1 MSFSTEINKSV
12 SSFRVLL
19 DIDSKD
25 GNYAGR
31 FSFDEF
37 IPIGSA
43 DLYQGRLKND
53 PRISIKRDSAFFG
66 ILVFGASSI
75 QLINNDGAFDTLMDD
90 YNVIGSSIKVYIGY
104 VELDISEYVN
114 IYTGY
119 IEKIE
124 IKEDVAIFGIAD
136 LRKRLTTGSSVD
148 LEFVDAVQGVE
159 NILLG
164 NYAITAGSLYFDVS
178 AMTAAKALAYDVYRK
193 HPDNDTVNKAIED
206 CVKSTMG
213 FFFITGDGRYSYKM
227 IDTDATS
234 VSVISRYDV
243 INPTAISYDEKDIL
257 GSTSVESPPFPLIE
271 AGTITTESKGQLY
284 PIAMDNGSLIFV
296 EYVPLSGGM
305 NIRKT
310 SDYCSSFSVMEISS
324 TSSVV
329 RNIISPKNGEIL
341 ICCSDRIF
349 RSKDYGSSWSIFT
362 TVLPLTQAINEGS
375 GVVLYYG
382 MNSSS
387 AFSVMRSTDY
397 GSSWSAYTTVS
408 SYLFEYA
415 EWVVGTGVYV
425 LARESG
431 TADYGTSMTIFTSSI
446 GSVYATAAVFSGFAA
461 FDVTGICH
469 ISTGDLFVAFR
480 ASDGLTFSGQ
490 VTNSQIL
497 KLDSTGIDVISVYE
511 RTDITGINASFIYNM
526 IVDENDMLYMLEN
539 TSGGFGN
546 SAMKS
551 INAPDEN
558 GVSGFEY
565 IGPSKLSRTLFYD
578 PYQGNIF
585 VGKTYTATEE
595 KLYIGKYSDNMN
607 WALNNTYKASTY
619 SSYGIDTLK
628 HFNTKLIFN
637 SDAVL
642 LAEDLIVY
650 FKDLHGELSITV
662 PMKYYAVNVG
672 DNVDVQIW
680 RETTSFLGTK
690 KCEVLGKEYD
700 LKNAMIKFNLRII

>member
-234 VSVISRYDV
+234 VTTISRYDI
-243 INPTAISYDEKDIL
+243 INPTSISYDEGNIL
-257 GSTSVESPPFPLIE
+257 GSVSVESPPFPLIE

-387 AFSVMRSTDY
+387 AFSVMRSSDY

-415 EWVVGTGVYV
+415 EWVTGTGVYV

>member
-650 FKDLHGELSITV
+650 FKDLHGELQIIV

>member
-565 IGPSKLSRTLFYD
+565 IGPSILSRTLFYD
-578 PYQGNIF
+578 SNQGNIF